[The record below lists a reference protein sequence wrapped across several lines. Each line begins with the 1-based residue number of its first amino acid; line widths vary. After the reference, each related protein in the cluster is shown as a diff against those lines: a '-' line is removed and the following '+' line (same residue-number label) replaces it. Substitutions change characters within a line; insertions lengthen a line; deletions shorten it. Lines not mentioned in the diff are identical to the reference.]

1 MSLSIAK
8 VTPRN
13 IESVRTKDLIPS
25 SIQSSAKNL
34 VTLLEYYYDYLNTAG
49 LPTNEI
55 ASISSLKDIDA
66 VSMKYIDQIEELIGK
81 NVPSSQVLNRIELYK
96 IIVKYYN
103 TRGSEDSIHTFF
115 KIFFNQIVE
124 IIYPKERLFN
134 LSGGGGAWSSV
145 KLIEDSGATPFIR
158 NKADESTLTL
168 AGITLDAIVE
178 DGGGQLISVA
188 INELTEDQYN
198 IGIGY
203 DNGIITVTPGAAS
216 HIGVDAV
223 NLFDGVTTYMIPS
236 DLYYVGMLNA
246 KPTFSER
253 INNVTPWV
261 GTPSRIEWTGTQ
273 WRFYIGSATGDAFA
287 FYSLEDVADP
297 VLVTSWLNGWEL
309 MTGVLMGSITNLTFV
324 PPVNAQVFDAMLNN
338 SDISENLL
346 ISADV
351 LSSDWLDI
359 IPLTSREYLTTSNL
373 PTNVQPGHIA
383 IMNGMTT
390 HPFVVGVSSLIDGNI
405 VWERATPDEWVY
417 TDNKSFVSNDF
428 KLFDGRYW
436 QDYSYVIRSDL
447 DSSVWYDDYLKF
459 VHPAGLRMFSA
470 IVIEMAALNK
480 WDHYMSYETTDI
492 NTDDAWMKSLI
503 PPHVLDARSIGFHSP
518 KYQPGFL
525 RDKLL
530 KYIFTYLFD
539 ATADHDL
546 IRLVLLT
553 IKTLTGPTDVRS
565 SLIRRQYLISEKF
578 VDPCEI
584 GAGMLNKV
592 ISEADEAFS
601 TTNRARFLNLSAF
614 ISFPNTWDHSYYD
627 EDGGDADIDLGSSS
641 YDEDGGDG
649 SHPFDASSYEDL

>member
-8 VTPRN
+8 ATPRN

-25 SIQSSAKNL
+25 SIQLSAKNL

-103 TRGSEDSIHTFF
+103 TRGSEDSVHTFF

-124 IIYPKERLFN
+124 IVYPKERLFN

-145 KLIEDSGATPFIR
+145 KLIEDSGETPFIR
-158 NKADESTLTL
+158 NISDESTLTL
-168 AGITLDAIVE
+168 AGITFDAIVT

-188 INELTEDQYN
+188 INEWAEDQYN

-203 DNGIITVTPGAAS
+203 DNGIITVTPGASS

-223 NLFDGVTTYMIPS
+223 DLSNGTTTWPIPS
-236 DLYYVGMLNA
+236 DLYYVGMLND
-246 KPTFSER
+246 KPKFSER
-253 INNVTPWV
+253 IDNVTPWV

-297 VLVTSWLNGWEL
+297 VLVTSWSNGWEPEA
-309 MTGVLMGSITNLTFV
+309 GVLTGSITNLTFV
-324 PPVNAQVFDAMLNN
+324 GPVNAQIFDAMLNN
-338 SDISENLL
+338 SDIAENLI

-351 LSSDWLDI
+351 LSADWLDTI
-359 IPLTSREYLTTSNL
+359 AIADREYLTTFDL
-373 PTNVQPGHIA
+373 PTDVEPGHLA
-383 IMNGMTT
+383 VVNGMTT
-390 HPFVVGVSSLIDGNI
+390 HPFVVGVASEFDGNI
-405 VWERATPDEWVY
+405 VWERAAPDEWVY
-417 TDNKSFVSNDF
+417 TDHKSFVSDDF
-428 KLFDGRYW
+428 KLFDGHYW

-480 WDHYMSYETTDI
+480 WDHYMSYESTDI
-492 NTDDAWMKSLI
+492 NTDDSWMMSLI
-503 PPHVLDARSIGFHSP
+503 PPHILDARSIGFHSP

-539 ATADHDL
+539 STADQGL
-546 IRLVLLT
+546 VRLVLLT

-565 SLIRRQYLISEKF
+565 SLVRRQYLVSEKF

-584 GAGMLNKV
+584 GAGMLSKV
-592 ISEADEAFS
+592 IGEADEEFS
-601 TTNRARFLNLSAF
+601 ITNRARFLNLSAF
-614 ISFPNTWDHSYYD
+614 INSPNIWDYAYYD
-627 EDGGDADIDLGSSS
+627 EEEGDGSGVWDSSS

-649 SHPFDASSYEDL
+649 SPPFDGSSYEDL